1 MEDTLVTLRSGFRIR
16 RHAGQIKEGGVLTFG
31 LPLVRGLA
39 TEGLGLSENLCS
51 GRLRLPFNQDFNDR
65 ISEVLEFDRPLVK
78 SSIIVTSQFGL
89 KERTKL

>member
-16 RHAGQIKEGGVLTFG
+16 RHAGQTKEDGVLTFG

-51 GRLRLPFNQDFNDR
+51 DRL
-65 ISEVLEFDRPLVK
+65 
-78 SSIIVTSQFGL
+78 
-89 KERTKL
+89 